1 MRLPGIY
8 RLRRAARR
16 LRNQFRP
23 TALILLY
30 HRVTDLPSDPQSL
43 CVTTKHFK
51 DHLEI
56 LTKCTHLVSLQHL
69 NQALRNECLG
79 SRSLVIT
86 FDDGYA
92 DNLYNAKPLLERFN
106 IPATVFVTSGYA
118 GRERE
123 LWWDQLDRLLLQPG
137 TLPEAIQLNINR
149 STYQWQLKEWA
160 RYSEEDC
167 QRYHSWDVLEKI
179 DPTLR
184 HSLYRSL
191 SQLLRPLGNEERE
204 KVLEELF
211 RLAGVES
218 LARTTHR
225 ALSRDEIS
233 ELDRGG
239 LIEVGSHTAT
249 HSMLSMLPAKEQ
261 ELEIQ
266 ESKVDLERIVNHP
279 ITSFAYPYGSEA
291 DYTTDTV
298 TLVREAGFQCACS
311 NFPDIV
317 CGQTNRFQLP
327 RVLVRDWD
335 GETFQ
340 RLVEQWFLG

>member
-8 RLRRAARR
+8 RLRRATRR
-16 LRNQFRP
+16 FRNRFRP

-30 HRVTDLPSDPQSL
+30 HRVTDLPSDPLSL

-56 LTKCTHLVSLQHL
+56 LSKRVHPVSLQHL
-69 NQALRNECLG
+69 NQTLQEGNLA
-79 SRSLVIT
+79 SRSIVIT

-92 DNLYNAKPLLERFN
+92 DNLHNAKPLLERFN

-123 LWWDQLDRLLLQPG
+123 FWWDQLDRLLLQPG
-137 TLPEAIQLNINR
+137 TLPEAIQLKING
-149 STYQWQLKEWA
+149 STYEWQLKEWA
-160 RYSEEDC
+160 RYGEEDC
-167 QRYHSWDVLEKI
+167 RRYRSWNVLEKT

-191 SQLLRPLGNEERE
+191 CQLLRPLPNKKRE

-211 RLAGVES
+211 RLSEVES
-218 LARTTHR
+218 VARTSHR
-225 ALSRDEIS
+225 TLSHDEIS
-233 ELDRGG
+233 ELERGG
-239 LIEVGSHTAT
+239 LVEVGSHTIT
-249 HSMLSMLPAKEQ
+249 HTMLSTVSAIEQ
-261 ELEIQ
+261 ELELQ
-266 ESKVDLERIVNHP
+266 KSKADLEKIVNHP
-279 ITSFAYPYGSEA
+279 VTSFAYPYGSET

-317 CGQTNRFQLP
+317 YGGTDCFQLP

-335 GETFQ
+335 EDTFT
-340 RLVEQWFLG
+340 RLLGQWFLG